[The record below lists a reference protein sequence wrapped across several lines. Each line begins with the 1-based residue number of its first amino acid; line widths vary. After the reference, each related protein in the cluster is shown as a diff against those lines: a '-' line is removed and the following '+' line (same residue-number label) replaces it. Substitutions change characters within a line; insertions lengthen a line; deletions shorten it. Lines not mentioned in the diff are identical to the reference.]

1 MVHMRPT
8 RRQSQVTTR
17 KRTDVPDR
25 ERSSRR
31 VPHLSRLGDRTSL
44 FAWFRILPVLVV
56 IISCAVL
63 YLYSRGPAVIRAT
76 QYPLEYTDYI
86 ASSSARYDIN
96 PYLVCAVIKGES
108 NWEPDAVSHAG
119 AIGLMQLMPT
129 TAQTLAER
137 GVVDGNRYP
146 PDDLTNPQVNIE
158 YGTAF
163 LRYLVDE
170 YHELEPVIAAY
181 NAGMGNVNKWLEEE
195 GELKDNIAFDET
207 RAYLVKIMRN
217 KEEYEELYPNV
228 FGSLGNR

>member
-1 MVHMRPT
+1 M
-8 RRQSQVTTR
+8 
-17 KRTDVPDR
+17 
-25 ERSSRR
+25 
-31 VPHLSRLGDRTSL
+31 
-44 FAWFRILPVLVV
+44 FAWFRILPILIVV
-56 IISCAVL
+56 ISCAVL

-76 QYPLEYTDYI
+76 QYPLEHTDYI
-86 ASSSARYDIN
+86 ASSSARHGIN

-108 NWEPDAVSHAG
+108 NWDPEAVSHAG

-129 TAQTLAER
+129 TAQTLSER
-137 GVVDGNRYP
+137 GVVDGDRYP

-163 LRYLVDE
+163 LRYLLDE

-181 NAGMGNVNKWLEEE
+181 NAGMGNVNKWLEQD
-195 GELKDNIAFDET
+195 GEFKENITFDET

-228 FGSLGNR
+228 FGTLGSG

>member
-1 MVHMRPT
+1 MLQGDGAHEAHEKA
-8 RRQSQVTTR
+8 VTGHHQEE
-17 KRTDVPDR
+17 DGCPG
-25 ERSSRR
+25 S
-31 VPHLSRLGDRTSL
+31 GA
-44 FAWFRILPVLVV
+44 FIA
-56 IISCAVL
+56 
-63 YLYSRGPAVIRAT
+63 

-129 TAQTLAER
+129 TAQTLSDR
-137 GVVDGNRYP
+137 GIVDGDRYP

-195 GELKDNIAFDET
+195 GELKDNITFDET